1 MIRLTLVS
9 LLVTAALPAQEE
21 YPRHNLRVGF
31 GASIPRATAQYF
43 RTSPA
48 LAAGYGWRFQ
58 RYLQAGAGVDVFF
71 GPSQTMVDQAR
82 QSFPDLGS
90 LKVRDRQL
98 AVQLGLRGILPI
110 RRDRLQIFLGGGLAW
125 LDYSRRQSGS
135 DILLDTLCAFC
146 WPRSGA
152 GYYLTGGSSVA
163 LDRREHYRAGV
174 AVRFYRART
183 EPDNPTLSF
192 PNLEDEWLA
201 VVAEFWFGR

>member
-1 MIRLTLVS
+1 MRLTLVF
-9 LLVTAALPAQEE
+9 LLVAGALPAQEE

-31 GASIPRATAQYF
+31 GASIPRATTQHF
-43 RTSPA
+43 RTSPV
-48 LAAGYGWRFQ
+48 LAVGYGWRFH
-58 RYLQAGAGVDVFF
+58 RYLQAGTGVDVFF

-82 QSFPDLGS
+82 QSFPDLSS
-90 LKVRDRQL
+90 LKVSDRQL

-110 RRDRLQIFLGGGLAW
+110 RRDRLQVYLGGGVAW

-135 DILLDTLCAFC
+135 DVYLDTLCSFC

-163 LDRREHYRAGV
+163 LDRRERYRAGV

-183 EPDNPTLSF
+183 EPDNPTLSL
-192 PNLEDEWLA
+192 PNLDDEWLT
-201 VVAEFWFGR
+201 VVAEFSFGR